1 MLAYCNHQFI
11 EAANAVLPLC
21 DLSIQRGYG
30 VFDFFRTVHY
40 QPLFIDDH
48 LDRFFN
54 SANGLH
60 LHSSHGKEEIK
71 AIIYKLIDLNRVP
84 DCGIKLML
92 TGGCSTDG
100 YTVGDTPNLIITQ
113 QQIPAIDNNLFNTG
127 VKVITHEHQRELP
140 HIKSINYLMGVWL
153 QQKVREQQ
161 AVDVLYYKQGFV
173 TEFPRANI
181 FMVTNNNTIVTPFT
195 NILHGITRKKVLQLA
210 AKKYI
215 VEEREVGINEIKNA
229 AEVFMTST
237 TKRILPV
244 GQVDDTIISNGK
256 AGLVTTILNQAFMQM
271 EVEASG

>member
-1 MLAYCNHQFI
+1 MLVYCNHQFT

-30 VFDFFRTVHY
+30 VFDFFRTVNY
-40 QPLFIDDH
+40 QPLFIDDY

-54 SANGLH
+54 SANDLH
-60 LHSSHGKEEIK
+60 LHPSYDKEEIK
-71 AIIYKLIDLNRVP
+71 AIIYQLINLNRVP
-84 DCGIKLML
+84 DCGIKIIL

-113 QQIPAIDNNLFNTG
+113 QQIPAIDNNLFNIG

-161 AVDVLYYKQGFV
+161 AVDVLYYTQGFV

-181 FMVTNNNTIVTPFT
+181 FMVTNNNTIVTPCT

-210 AKKYI
+210 AKKYV
-215 VEEREVGINEIKNA
+215 VEQREVGINEIKNA

-244 GQVDDTIISNGK
+244 GQVDDTIINDGK
-256 AGLVTTILNQAFMQM
+256 AGPVTTILNQAFRQM
-271 EVEASG
+271 EIQAAG

>member
-1 MLAYCNHQFI
+1 MLVYCNHQFT
-11 EAANAVLPLC
+11 EAATAALPLS

-30 VFDFFRTVHY
+30 VFDFFRTINY
-40 QPLFIDDH
+40 QPLFIDDY

-60 LHSSHGKEEIK
+60 LYPGYSKEEIK
-71 AIIYKLIDLNRVP
+71 AIIYQLISLNRVP
-84 DCGIKLML
+84 DCGIKLIL

-100 YTVGDTPNLIITQ
+100 YTVGDTPNLIIIQ
-113 QQIPAIDNNLFNTG
+113 QQIPAIDNNLFNIG
-127 VKVITHEHQRELP
+127 IKVITHEHQRELP

-161 AVDVLYYKQGFV
+161 TVDVLYYKQGFV

-210 AKKYI
+210 AKKYV

-244 GQVDDTIISNGK
+244 SQVDDTIINDGK
-256 AGLVTTILNQAFMQM
+256 AGPVTTILNQAFMQM
-271 EVEASG
+271 EASG